1 MSLRPRI
8 VAPVYG
14 SSDHV
19 RMVSSTTTAA
29 GPPVAFVTDPSG
41 HSSSLVAE
49 NLNDQDATT
58 PLPDP
63 IRTPSPL
70 LDDPALMSDRNL
82 LEDYSFE
89 DQIERLEMEVEMR
102 REEQRIVS
110 GIDTKDFYAMLRS
123 FDKVLWLNPSG
134 QG

>member
-1 MSLRPRI
+1 
-8 VAPVYG
+8 
-14 SSDHV
+14 
-19 RMVSSTTTAA
+19 
-29 GPPVAFVTDPSG
+29 
-41 HSSSLVAE
+41 
-49 NLNDQDATT
+49 
-58 PLPDP
+58 
-63 IRTPSPL
+63 
-70 LDDPALMSDRNL
+70 MSDRNL

>member
-1 MSLRPRI
+1 
-8 VAPVYG
+8 V
-14 SSDHV
+14 
-19 RMVSSTTTAA
+19 
-29 GPPVAFVTDPSG
+29 
-41 HSSSLVAE
+41 
-49 NLNDQDATT
+49 
-58 PLPDP
+58 
-63 IRTPSPL
+63 
-70 LDDPALMSDRNL
+70 SDRNL

-123 FDKVLWLNPSG
+123 FDKVPWLNPHR